1 MANSANPEI
10 NKKIA
15 TSALGTLVIAT
26 VFFYLGDRYAE
37 TLVTYPGQIFDHLSD
52 AFLSMWQTIKD
63 APFALDMTSNSL
75 LFGGACFLII
85 WMIWL
90 RYVAF
95 IGNYRSGEESGS
107 ARWGTLK
114 EGKKFKDLQTEDNNL
129 LFTKNFGLA
138 LHRPKFDPEYDRNL
152 NVLVVGGSG
161 SGKTFNYVTPNI
173 CQLNTS
179 YFVTDPKGTLLKD
192 AGYLFTDNGYKLK
205 SFNTINLD
213 ESMHYNPLKYVKTDT
228 DILSFVNCFIMNT
241 NPEGKSSGD
250 PFWENAEKMLY
261 TALIALL
268 RDWFPAKDYN
278 MSSLLTLLSLAE
290 ARENDENFKSALDLM
305 FLQIEEGKKYKQ
317 NDGSSPDT
325 AGNAGLS
332 RSFGTKQADNGW
344 SWVPSKFKRN
354 SDGVKPADCGG
365 LSADED
371 FALMN
376 YKNFKV
382 AAGKTLKSI
391 LISCNVRLA
400 PIATDGVRELL
411 TYDEMEIDTLGDPD
425 AKVAIFGI
433 LSDTDKTLS
442 FLFAILMWQTIDQL
456 CRKALSDY
464 GGKLPT
470 PVHFIFDEFANIGTI
485 PQIEETIAVTRSR
498 NIGITIILQ
507 SMSQLES
514 KYDKKA
520 QTIIDCCDSTLF
532 LGGKSNST
540 NKEIAE
546 MIGKQTIH
554 QMTYNESTGQSS
566 SASKNLQIQGRDLI
580 DAAEIGKMSRLKAIL
595 LIAGTNPLMDDKYDP
610 HAHKLPKGFVTI
622 KQLQG
627 DLDLGDLRDEVEDFD
642 FDGDIT
648 EAFGETA
655 EYKVD
660 DNYHALLTWLPDH
673 TEWLEEAKCNG
684 LLEGCEGDI
693 YKMVQMA
700 QYVYFK
706 SDLNDHCEDICRYG
720 TLDQL
725 KDMGVYAIRESLA
738 DEILNDLSY
747 DEDYAPTDDAKDTI
761 ISAIY
766 ATFEEKY
773 GEDFADCADNF
784 IQDNDDIAGRVNPC
798 AMSVET
804 VRAVYGMGFDA
815 VFLNDW
821 KKELAEC
828 DIDPE
833 AVSVDSE
840 AHDMENGRD
849 GLDGNAPEKDAPEK
863 DDRDAQPPVDT
874 DNR

>member
-1 MANSANPEI
+1 M
-10 NKKIA
+10 
-15 TSALGTLVIAT
+15 
-26 VFFYLGDRYAE
+26 
-37 TLVTYPGQIFDHLSD
+37 
-52 AFLSMWQTIKD
+52 
-63 APFALDMTSNSL
+63 
-75 LFGGACFLII
+75 
-85 WMIWL
+85 
-90 RYVAF
+90 
-95 IGNYRSGEESGS
+95 
-107 ARWGTLK
+107 K

-317 NDGSSPDT
+317 NDGSSPDA

-610 HAHKLPKGFVTI
+610 HTHKRYRYIVDKRNWKRLHKNS
-622 KQLQG
+622 
-627 DLDLGDLRDEVEDFD
+627 FD
-642 FDGDIT
+642 FERYLKNGCEPYTPDEDMGA
-648 EAFGETA
+648 EFTA
-655 EYKVD
+655 WKW
-660 DNYHALLTWLPDH
+660 AAW
-673 TEWLEEAKCNG
+673 KKSRKG
-684 LLEGCEGDI
+684 LLG
-693 YKMVQMA
+693 KL
-700 QYVYFK
+700 
-706 SDLNDHCEDICRYG
+706 LNR
-720 TLDQL
+720 
-725 KDMGVYAIRESLA
+725 
-738 DEILNDLSY
+738 
-747 DEDYAPTDDAKDTI
+747 
-761 ISAIY
+761 
-766 ATFEEKY
+766 
-773 GEDFADCADNF
+773 
-784 IQDNDDIAGRVNPC
+784 
-798 AMSVET
+798 
-804 VRAVYGMGFDA
+804 
-815 VFLNDW
+815 
-821 KKELAEC
+821 
-828 DIDPE
+828 
-833 AVSVDSE
+833 
-840 AHDMENGRD
+840 
-849 GLDGNAPEKDAPEK
+849 
-863 DDRDAQPPVDT
+863 
-874 DNR
+874 

>member
-290 ARENDENFKSALDLM
+290 TLWSRRPHPSVPRGTPMTIRSCRRVSLL
-305 FLQIEEGKKYKQ
+305 
-317 NDGSSPDT
+317 SSSCKET
-325 AGNAGLS
+325 LTS
-332 RSFGTKQADNGW
+332 GTCATRW
-344 SWVPSKFKRN
+344 R
-354 SDGVKPADCGG
+354 
-365 LSADED
+365 
-371 FALMN
+371 
-376 YKNFKV
+376 
-382 AAGKTLKSI
+382 I
-391 LISCNVRLA
+391 LISTVTSPKRSA
-400 PIATDGVRELL
+400 
-411 TYDEMEIDTLGDPD
+411 
-425 AKVAIFGI
+425 
-433 LSDTDKTLS
+433 
-442 FLFAILMWQTIDQL
+442 
-456 CRKALSDY
+456 
-464 GGKLPT
+464 KLPSIRSMT
-470 PVHFIFDEFANIGTI
+470 TTMPFSRGFPTTRSGWNKPSSTAFPKAARAISTRWFRWRSTSTSS
-485 PQIEETIAVTRSR
+485 PTSTTIAR
-498 NIGITIILQ
+498 
-507 SMSQLES
+507 
-514 KYDKKA
+514 
-520 QTIIDCCDSTLF
+520 
-532 LGGKSNST
+532 
-540 NKEIAE
+540 
-546 MIGKQTIH
+546 
-554 QMTYNESTGQSS
+554 
-566 SASKNLQIQGRDLI
+566 
-580 DAAEIGKMSRLKAIL
+580 
-595 LIAGTNPLMDDKYDP
+595 
-610 HAHKLPKGFVTI
+610 
-622 KQLQG
+622 
-627 DLDLGDLRDEVEDFD
+627 
-642 FDGDIT
+642 
-648 EAFGETA
+648 
-655 EYKVD
+655 
-660 DNYHALLTWLPDH
+660 
-673 TEWLEEAKCNG
+673 
-684 LLEGCEGDI
+684 
-693 YKMVQMA
+693 
-700 QYVYFK
+700 
-706 SDLNDHCEDICRYG
+706 
-720 TLDQL
+720 
-725 KDMGVYAIRESLA
+725 
-738 DEILNDLSY
+738 
-747 DEDYAPTDDAKDTI
+747 
-761 ISAIY
+761 ISAV
-766 ATFEEKY
+766 T
-773 GEDFADCADNF
+773 
-784 IQDNDDIAGRVNPC
+784 
-798 AMSVET
+798 
-804 VRAVYGMGFDA
+804 
-815 VFLNDW
+815 
-821 KKELAEC
+821 
-828 DIDPE
+828 
-833 AVSVDSE
+833 
-840 AHDMENGRD
+840 
-849 GLDGNAPEKDAPEK
+849 APS
-863 DDRDAQPPVDT
+863 T
-874 DNR
+874 S

>member
-107 ARWGTLK
+107 ARWGTVK

-317 NDGSSPDT
+317 NDGSS
-325 AGNAGLS
+325 
-332 RSFGTKQADNGW
+332 
-344 SWVPSKFKRN
+344 
-354 SDGVKPADCGG
+354 
-365 LSADED
+365 
-371 FALMN
+371 
-376 YKNFKV
+376 
-382 AAGKTLKSI
+382 
-391 LISCNVRLA
+391 
-400 PIATDGVRELL
+400 
-411 TYDEMEIDTLGDPD
+411 
-425 AKVAIFGI
+425 
-433 LSDTDKTLS
+433 
-442 FLFAILMWQTIDQL
+442 
-456 CRKALSDY
+456 
-464 GGKLPT
+464 
-470 PVHFIFDEFANIGTI
+470 
-485 PQIEETIAVTRSR
+485 
-498 NIGITIILQ
+498 
-507 SMSQLES
+507 
-514 KYDKKA
+514 
-520 QTIIDCCDSTLF
+520 
-532 LGGKSNST
+532 
-540 NKEIAE
+540 
-546 MIGKQTIH
+546 
-554 QMTYNESTGQSS
+554 
-566 SASKNLQIQGRDLI
+566 QGRDLI

-610 HAHKLPKGFVTI
+610 HAHKRYRYIVDKRNWKRLHKNA
-622 KQLQG
+622 
-627 DLDLGDLRDEVEDFD
+627 FD
-642 FDGDIT
+642 FERYLKNGCEPYTPDEDTGA
-648 EAFGETA
+648 EFTA
-655 EYKVD
+655 WKW
-660 DNYHALLTWLPDH
+660 AAW
-673 TEWLEEAKCNG
+673 KKSRKG
-684 LLEGCEGDI
+684 LLGI
-693 YKMVQMA
+693 L
-700 QYVYFK
+700 
-706 SDLNDHCEDICRYG
+706 LNR
-720 TLDQL
+720 
-725 KDMGVYAIRESLA
+725 
-738 DEILNDLSY
+738 
-747 DEDYAPTDDAKDTI
+747 
-761 ISAIY
+761 
-766 ATFEEKY
+766 
-773 GEDFADCADNF
+773 
-784 IQDNDDIAGRVNPC
+784 
-798 AMSVET
+798 
-804 VRAVYGMGFDA
+804 
-815 VFLNDW
+815 
-821 KKELAEC
+821 
-828 DIDPE
+828 
-833 AVSVDSE
+833 
-840 AHDMENGRD
+840 
-849 GLDGNAPEKDAPEK
+849 
-863 DDRDAQPPVDT
+863 
-874 DNR
+874 